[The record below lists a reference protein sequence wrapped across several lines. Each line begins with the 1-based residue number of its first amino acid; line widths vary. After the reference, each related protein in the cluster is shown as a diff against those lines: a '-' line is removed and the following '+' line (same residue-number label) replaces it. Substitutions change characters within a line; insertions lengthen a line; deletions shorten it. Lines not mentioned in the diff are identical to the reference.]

1 MSGSEQQCLG
11 KKALRSVEG
20 IFHRAVDPAYREF
33 ALSGSRLPGRYSR
46 ADQPTLYLSA
56 SPEGVEVAMR
66 AHKGDRSQTLS
77 LVSVR
82 VRAENIFD
90 LRDPS
95 ARAHAG
101 INLED
106 ATAPWQELVRNGQ
119 EPRSWKV
126 RDQLE
131 ALGAQGLMDPSR
143 KSPGLWHLVLFTW
156 NRDHAPAV
164 QLADERPPG

>member
-20 IFHRAVDPAYREF
+20 IFYRAVDPAYREF
-33 ALSGSRLPGRYSR
+33 ALSGSRFPGRYSR

-56 SPEGVEVAMR
+56 SPEGVEAAML
-66 AHKGDRSQTLS
+66 AHKDDRSQVLS
-77 LVSVR
+77 VVSIR
-82 VRAENIFD
+82 VRAKNIFD
-90 LRDPS
+90 LRNPL
-95 ARAHAG
+95 ARDSAG

-106 ATAPWQELVRNGQ
+106 AVAPWQELVKNGQ

-143 KSPGLWHLVLFTW
+143 KSRGLWHLVLFIW
-156 NRDHAPAV
+156 NRDHAPV
-164 QLADERPPG
+164 VELADERPSG